1 METMFRVRVRW
12 LGSGLG
18 LGFRFRV
25 RVRFRIL
32 EGQTKSIMVFLKVAY

>member
-1 METMFRVRVRW
+1 MVRW

-32 EGQTKSIMVFLKVAY
+32 EGQIKSIMVFLKVAY